1 VLRTLNY
8 VNASNAERKPTMATQ
23 LKSTERPE
31 FVSLSP
37 NIGVEALGIDIGQPV
52 DAATQAA
59 LRNAW
64 AQNSIL
70 LVRTGG
76 LTEDQ
81 QFAYAQL
88 FGEVAARVKPPVEK
102 RAFRAD
108 PDNPMQL
115 VTNGQD
121 DQGRPLGSLGDGEMW
136 FHTDKCYVEK
146 PHRASLL
153 YAVEIPTEG
162 GHTKFASLYNAY
174 DRLPADLKARI
185 EGRRVLQVYDYGKD
199 QAANIDDRLED
210 LLHYWQPMV
219 VTNPDTGRKA
229 IYVSRL
235 MSLRIEGMDEA
246 ESRALLDPICDIIEA
261 EDNVYEH
268 VWRPGDII
276 IWDNLSSVHAR
287 TDWPREQRRTLRRVT
302 IKGDALS

>member
-1 VLRTLNY
+1 
-8 VNASNAERKPTMATQ
+8 MATQ
-23 LKSTERPE
+23 LKGLEVPE

-37 NIGVEALGIDIGQPV
+37 HIGVEARGIDISQPV

-59 LRNAW
+59 LRQAW
-64 AQNSIL
+64 AENSIL

-76 LTEDQ
+76 LTEDE
-81 QFAYAQL
+81 QFAYARL

-102 RAFRAD
+102 RAYRAD

-115 VTNGQD
+115 VTNRLD
-121 DQGRPLGSLGDGEMW
+121 EQGRPLGSLGDGEMW

-146 PHRASLL
+146 PHRASFL

-162 GHTKFASLYNAY
+162 GHTKFASLYNAW
-174 DRLPADLKARI
+174 DRLPADIKARI
-185 EGRRVLQVYDYGKD
+185 EGLKVLQVYDYGKD
-199 QAANIDDRLED
+199 QAADIDDRLED

-219 VTNPDTGRKA
+219 VANPDTGRKA
-229 IYVSRL
+229 VYVSRL

-261 EDNVYEH
+261 EDNIYEH

-276 IWDNLSSVHAR
+276 LWDNLSCVHAR

-302 IKGDALS
+302 IKGDALY